1 MTKLASTSFEF
12 NMVTTEDNSSDISEE
27 IDELAGDLEFDS
39 NHNETPNNDKRVSF
53 SSDKINNDEKKQ
65 QQQQEEEDDDD
76 DDEIFE
82 IEKIV
87 DHRTYRGSIQY
98 MIKWKG
104 YPDKHNSWV
113 SKEHVYAEQKE
124 SEYWNNKEIEAK
136 EKIKSLVDKHN
147 INASKSMKR
156 PKSNR
161 IKKIKDKQIKK
172 KSFVELKTTKT
183 KGKLVNNN
191 NGSNKDKGGYK
202 NGVNRN
208 NDINNNGKIS
218 SASYYTTPL
227 QSTEN
232 SEFGE
237 ANNNSDNEGRYENEE
252 MLKYDYDDDEY
263 ENFTPAAIS
272 GSWEP
277 FVKDVATIQQ
287 DPCTGTLIVFLNW
300 KNGHRTS
307 HTNKVTN
314 VKCPQKM
321 LEFYQQ
327 HVQFV
332 ATNHQ

>member
-1 MTKLASTSFEF
+1 
-12 NMVTTEDNSSDISEE
+12 MVYTEVTEDNASDLSEE

-39 NHNETPNNDKRVSF
+39 INNNGTPNNNKRVSF
-53 SSDKINNDEKKQ
+53 NNDKGGNDEKEQ
-65 QQQQEEEDDDD
+65 EEEEEDD
-76 DDEIFE
+76 EIYE

-147 INASKSMKR
+147 INTSKSLKR
-156 PKSNR
+156 QKSSK
-161 IKKIKDKQIKK
+161 IKKNKDKHIRK

-183 KGKLVNNN
+183 KDMSSNNSNGKD
-191 NGSNKDKGGYK
+191 NKSGYK
-202 NGVNRN
+202 NGVGGIGVNRN
-208 NDINNNGKIS
+208 SDINNNSKVS
-218 SASYYTTPL
+218 LAKYYAPL
-227 QSTEN
+227 QSSEN

-237 ANNNSDNEGRYENEE
+237 ANNNSDKEGQYENED
-252 MLKYDYDDDEY
+252 MLNYDYDDDEY
-263 ENFTPAAIS
+263 ENFTPAAIA

-332 ATNHQ
+332 ATNNQ